1 MAVQIPHRIH
11 TEISQEKVLRGNQ
24 ARSWRNVPRVGAT
37 QGVLERRGAHYARPC
52 AYVAECAPEVSG
64 VQRGG
69 LHQRQECNSHCTPLH
84 EARKELRCAGIL
96 GARLFRRYS
105 RTGYGDNP
113 TIHRGTRK
121 RGSKVRPDAN
131 AIDYKNRTT
140 TRKTTELKK
149 PALSGFNLQ
158 APGFVWGL

>member
-1 MAVQIPHRIH
+1 MVVQIPHRIH

-69 LHQRQECNSHCTPLH
+69 LHQRQECNSHCTPLQDTVGRDT
-84 EARKELRCAGIL
+84 E
-96 GARLFRRYS
+96 
-105 RTGYGDNP
+105 
-113 TIHRGTRK
+113 TIRHRGTRK